1 MRGSSLIVLK
11 SNNIAEEISHRDNVF
26 IYSFIHQPSLSK
38 ESKIHYERVI
48 RNFFSYFSEYSIQS
62 ITTAHIIL
70 YLKKM
75 ENKSATTK
83 NFSLKVLSSLFSF
96 LFKSGYIQRN
106 PALVVGLEKVP
117 DQFQSKILSTDQINR
132 IIELETDLPKKI
144 LIKILYFTGLRI
156 SEALSLKVDSF
167 RPSQEGGAFMTVI
180 GKGTKVRTVFMPY
193 EFYQEIQDYIQSQN
207 INAGYLFFESLPSKA
222 LSRFQALRI
231 IKAAAKRAKIHPM
244 PSPHWFRH
252 SSATHAIEAGAPI
265 HVVQHTLGHA
275 SINTT
280 GKYLH
285 ASLDTSNATFLMLK
299 K

>member
-1 MRGSSLIVLK
+1 MAESHLIVPIS
-11 SNNIAEEISHRDNVF
+11 SNIDQEISHRDNVF
-26 IYSFIHQPSLSK
+26 IYSFLHQPSLSK
-38 ESKIHYERVI
+38 VSKIQYERVI

-62 ITTAHIIL
+62 ITTAHVIL
-70 YLKKM
+70 FIKKM
-75 ENKSATTK
+75 ENKSPTTK

-117 DQFQSKILSTDQINR
+117 DQFQSKILSKEQINR
-132 IIELETDLPKKI
+132 IIELETDISKKL
-144 LIKILYFTGLRI
+144 LIKILYYTGLRI

-180 GKGTKVRTVFMPY
+180 GKGTKVRTVFIPY
-193 EFYQEIQDYIQSQN
+193 EFYVEIQDYIQTHN
-207 INAGYLFFESLPSKA
+207 INTGFLFFDSLSNKA

-252 SSATHAIEAGAPI
+252 SSATHSIEAGAPI
-265 HVVQHTLGHA
+265 HVVQHTLGHS

-285 ASLDTSNATFLMLK
+285 ASIDTSNASYLLLK